1 MAAQLHIRPATA
13 EDAALLRTLI
23 RELAEFEQELQNV
36 SITTEDL
43 LRDGFGPNPKFRAL
57 IAEFEGQVAGYALF
71 FTVYSTWRGPQL
83 FLEDLFVR
91 PQFRGQGIGKQVLAF
106 LARLARRENC
116 HAVRWEVLGWNQRAI
131 DLYQSLGADFLDRW
145 RIVLLQDEALERLAG
160 KAL

>member
-91 PQFRGQGIGKQVLAF
+91 PQFRGQ
-106 LARLARRENC
+106 
-116 HAVRWEVLGWNQRAI
+116 
-131 DLYQSLGADFLDRW
+131 
-145 RIVLLQDEALERLAG
+145 
-160 KAL
+160 